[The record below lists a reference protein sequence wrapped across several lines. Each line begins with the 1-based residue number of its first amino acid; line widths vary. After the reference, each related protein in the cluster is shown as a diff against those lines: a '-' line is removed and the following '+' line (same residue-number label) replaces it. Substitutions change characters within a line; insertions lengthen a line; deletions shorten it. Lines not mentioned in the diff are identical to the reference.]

1 MLKKLLIS
9 SVLVG
14 SILGGSSVLDIPQ
27 ITNKAEAA
35 EAIHY
40 YSETIGAGKT
50 KAFRNDTFSVPHSSG
65 TSIHGWQVASKGEA
79 DIVYEVWE
87 ITKDGDKRVNAQSY
101 YGNIASQQTSS
112 WFLLPLKN
120 IPTNKKLYLVIN
132 NRGPGDVTLAGN
144 IWNND

>member
-1 MLKKLLIS
+1 MLKKFLIS

-14 SILGGSSVLDIPQ
+14 SVLGGSSVLDIPQ

-50 KAFRNDTFSVPHSSG
+50 KSLRNNTFSVPHSSG
-65 TSIHGWQVASKGEA
+65 TSIHGWQVASKGQA

-87 ITKDGDKRVNAQSY
+87 ITNDGDKRVNAQSY

-112 WFLLPLKN
+112 WFLLPLKDV
-120 IPTNKKLYLVIN
+120 PTNKKLYLVIK
-132 NRGPGDVTLAGN
+132 NRGSGDVTLAGN